1 MKSNHK
7 TQRINGPRRYPNCST
22 SKTKPTRIIAQS
34 LLVLILCMLSNVAN
48 SLDPLPNGDGCCG
61 TSCGTG
67 VCATPTNSLGGVLRD
82 YFGSSSKDRAAV
94 IQQYG
99 SIENWDVSEVTDMT
113 YLFTYFLQ
121 NHKQTFNSDISRW
134 RVNRVTNFYATFYS
148 ATGFNIDLFYL
159 ENKHTAS
166 ISGIIILLHITGLLL
181 WDMKLDNSVLVNQN
195 VSGLTCSI
203 PIIIGLVFCTIY
215 PLMHGGHRTDAED
228 IFWAVPI
235 TVGHFVFVVSPPL
248 IFVILLI
255 DQFDNGLEIKLWVY
269 PVVCFG
275 IIFGCGGCI
284 MFLVSVFDGFGDS

>member
-1 MKSNHK
+1 MLKYCFKIGPAKTCEAMKLA
-7 TQRINGPRRYPNCST
+7 RRTLMDNQVFEIEAICM
-22 SKTKPTRIIAQS
+22 
-34 LLVLILCMLSNVAN
+34 VLILIMVGPFMLLFRSY
-48 SLDPLPNGDGCCG
+48 LW
-61 TSCGTG
+61 
-67 VCATPTNSLGGVLRD
+67 
-82 YFGSSSKDRAAV
+82 GSMSHAEQ
-94 IQQYG
+94 I
-99 SIENWDVSEVTDMT
+99 
-113 YLFTYFLQ
+113 
-121 NHKQTFNSDISRW
+121 
-134 RVNRVTNFYATFYS
+134 
-148 ATGFNIDLFYL
+148 ATGGSPERSLFVVWPYFIGLVVGFPLLAMALWYNVFREDQEDIWFITSPIDIEKDTCLVL
-159 ENKHTAS
+159 
-166 ISGIIILLHITGLLL
+166 ISGIITVLYITGLLL

>member
-1 MKSNHK
+1 
-7 TQRINGPRRYPNCST
+7 
-22 SKTKPTRIIAQS
+22 
-34 LLVLILCMLSNVAN
+34 SNVAN

-148 ATGFNIDLFYL
+148 ATGFNIDLSSWEVDKDTSMYYMFRYD
-159 ENKHTAS
+159 TAFNQILCGDTWIQSTADQIDMFDS
-166 ISGIIILLHITGLLL
+166 IGSATGKIGTEICSCSLGKYYHSRSSPTKCVDCTLGKYQ
-181 WDMKLDNSVLVNQN
+181 DEQGFKGSSCKKECSTGKYSDE
-195 VSGLTCSI
+195 SGLSSKNECKTCSAGTYSNE
-203 PIIIGLVFCTIY
+203 IGQTSCKKCPSGWGNAAGLSHCSITKTCT
-215 PLMHGGHRTDAED
+215 
-228 IFWAVPI
+228 
-235 TVGHFVFVVSPPL
+235 
-248 IFVILLI
+248 
-255 DQFDNGLEIKLWVY
+255 
-269 PVVCFG
+269 
-275 IIFGCGGCI
+275 
-284 MFLVSVFDGFGDS
+284 